1 MRLAGWLGLIMALLL
16 GGAACTSDSRQPGMG
31 ATLTIFASTS
41 LTEVFTSMA
50 NGFSTA
56 NPAVRVNLTFG
67 PDSDLARRSA
77 AGPAPDLIALEGQAP
92 VAAAG
97 PTGTPVLFAH
107 NQLVLAI
114 PADNPKGV
122 RALAD
127 LNRSD
132 IRLALCVESEPCG
145 TVATALLTEAQ
156 MPVPATAMRVTD
168 VRAAMAQLRDG
179 QVDVALVYR
188 SDARLAGDSVA
199 TLEFA
204 QSQAAQADLCA
215 AIPTAAQNPVAARTF
230 LDYLTSPSTLDGLTH
245 AGFGPPT

>member
-16 GGAACTSDSRQPGMG
+16 GGAGCTGDSRQPGMG
-31 ATLTIFASTS
+31 ATLTVFASTS

-50 NGFSTA
+50 NGYSTA
-56 NPAVRVNLTFG
+56 YPAVRVNLTFG

-92 VAAAG
+92 IAAAG
-97 PTGTPVLFAH
+97 PTSPPVLFAR

-114 PADNPKGV
+114 PAENPKGV

-127 LNRSD
+127 LNRPD
-132 IRLALCVESEPCG
+132 IRLALCAESEPCG
-145 TVATALLTEAQ
+145 TVAAAALAEAQ
-156 MPVPATAMRVTD
+156 VPVPATAIHVTD

-179 QVDVALVYR
+179 HVDVALVYR
-188 SDARLAGDSVA
+188 SDARLAGDPVA

-204 QSQAAQADLCA
+204 QSQAALAELYA
-215 AIPTAAQNPVAARTF
+215 AIPSAAQNPLAANAF
-230 LDYLTSPSTLDGLTH
+230 LAYLTSPSTLDGLTH
-245 AGFGPPT
+245 AGFRPPT

>member
-16 GGAACTSDSRQPGMG
+16 GGAACTADSRQSEMG

-56 NPAVRVNLTFG
+56 YPAVRVNLTFG

-77 AGPAPDLIALEGQAP
+77 DGPAPDVIALEGQAP
-92 VAAAG
+92 MAMAG
-97 PTGTPVLFAH
+97 PTSTPVLFAR

-114 PADNPKGV
+114 PADNPKGL

-127 LNRSD
+127 LSRPD
-132 IRLALCVESEPCG
+132 IRAALCAESEPCG
-145 TVATALLTEAQ
+145 TVAATALAEAQ
-156 MPVPATAMRVTD
+156 VPVPATAIRVTD
-168 VRAAMAQLRDG
+168 VRAAMAQLQDG
-179 QVDVALVYR
+179 HVDVALVYR
-188 SDARLAGDSVA
+188 SDARLAGDTVA

-204 QSQAAQADLCA
+204 QSQAAQADLYA
-215 AIPTAAQNPVAARTF
+215 AIPTTAQNPVAARTF
-230 LDYLTSPSTLDGLTH
+230 LEYLTSPSTLDGLTH
-245 AGFGPPT
+245 AGFRPPI